1 MSRLFTCILAAI
13 LITVV
18 GYFGIWEWPA
28 WPAFGML
35 YLLFGAGDPWLELSM
50 TARAATL
57 VGLIA
62 FNVAVW
68 TAVVWVV
75 SLPMG
80 RRRPADEPRPSRAR
94 LSAD

>member
-1 MSRLFTCILAAI
+1 MSRLFACILAAFV
-13 LITVV
+13 ITVV

-68 TAVVWVV
+68 TAVVWM
-75 SLPMG
+75 LA
-80 RRRPADEPRPSRAR
+80 RFIRPVRGPRTQ
-94 LSAD
+94 D